1 MKLCQNFSF
10 MATFLPAKYDCNS
23 TRGSKDITIYVIFGH
38 FLFWFVEC
46 TTVRKKLDPYEI
58 LFPFQ

>member
-1 MKLCQNFSF
+1 
-10 MATFLPAKYDCNS
+10 MATFLPAKYDFNS